1 MPLEI
6 ATIFIT
12 SDKAAVL
19 RKFEG
24 RKFLQGFAPEL
35 GRTFQE
41 LEVRTVK
48 DLTGIAYNAA
58 RSVIP
63 IHKPYKSLSVI
74 FNVSQNT
81 IRFLDTEITSQGKL
95 RNYGLES
102 NITKINKSNLT
113 GKVFIQDVEH
123 ETLYRK
129 FGLIERN
136 SVRLAVLLDRGTY
149 FSFTQK
155 STGPKYSSDFIGP
168 PKAPRIT
175 TLTGGTKDYK
185 RSRDSNAEPGFMAV
199 PKGSPTKGWIIEA
212 NKQKEDHFQ
221 RFLSTDKNIQAYT
234 ASL

>member
-24 RKFLQGFAPEL
+24 RKFLQGLAPEL
-35 GRTFQE
+35 GRTFQGVE
-41 LEVRTVK
+41 TKLLR
-48 DLTGIAYNAA
+48 DLTGIAYDAA

-63 IHKPYKSLSVI
+63 VYKSKREVTVQFFPSEGR
-74 FNVSQNT
+74 
-81 IRFLDTEITSQGKL
+81 IRIKDVEISISKNAL
-95 RNYGLES
+95 RNFGLDN
-102 NITKINKSNLT
+102 NISKINKTNPV
-113 GKVFIQDVEH
+113 GRVFIQDVPH
-123 ETLYRK
+123 DFNYYR
-129 FGLIERN
+129 FGIIVN
-136 SVRLAVLLDRGTY
+136 DSVRLANLLNIGTY
-149 FSFTQK
+149 TK
-155 STGPKYSSDFIGP
+155 LKYTTEKTTSVGSSSS
-168 PKAPRIT
+168 
-175 TLTGGTKDYK
+175 YK
-185 RSRDSNAEPGFMAV
+185 RSSDSNALPGFIAI